1 MTVRQTVQ
9 AALALLDGRDRR
21 LLSVATA
28 LQMATS
34 ALDLI
39 GVVLLGLVG
48 ALAVTVVQSAPPPDL
63 VASVAERFGLGDL
76 DSQQLVV
83 VFSAAAAILLLVK
96 SGFSSFMTQRIF
108 LFLANRQALVTARLT
123 SQLLNMPL
131 LFIAKRSSQETAYA
145 LVSGAGSAT
154 VLILGQM
161 VTIWTEGALLLVL
174 TVALLAVDP
183 LVTLGAVIFFGLVA
197 LLIQRALGGWAHR
210 SGRLLAEREIE
221 SLNAVQEAL
230 GSYRETTVLN
240 RRAYYVERVQRLRW
254 EAAPA
259 VATMQYMA
267 LLPKYLFEAALV
279 VGAVA
284 LAAYLFST
292 DDAVVA
298 VGTLALFL
306 AASSRVM
313 PSLLRLQVASIG
325 LRNAAGS
332 ASKTFELAQDLADSQ
347 QEGPRDVPQVSAGEV
362 DLIHAGFSPSLSL
375 ADVSLTYPGSSQ
387 PALRDA
393 SVFVPPGESL
403 AIVGPSGAGKSTLID
418 IVLGVLEPQKGEVL
432 IGGLEA
438 KFATCRWPGGIAYV
452 PQQVFIANASVR
464 ANVALGLPTET
475 VDEEL
480 IWSALERAYLSEFVH
495 SLDLGLDAPLGE
507 GGARMSGGQRQRVG
521 LARALLSRPRFLVLD
536 EATSALDAET
546 EQAISQVLADLEGE
560 VTTLT
565 VAHRLS
571 TVRHADIVVYM
582 DGGRILASG
591 SFEDVRLAVPAF
603 DRQATIMGL

>member
-1 MTVRQTVQ
+1 VTIRQTVK
-9 AALALLDGRDRR
+9 AALGLLDGRDRR

-48 ALAVTVVQSAPPPDL
+48 ALAVTVVQSAPPPSL
-63 VASVAERFGLGDL
+63 VTSVADGFGLGDL

-96 SGFSSFMTQRIF
+96 SGVSSFMTRRIF

-131 LFIAKRSSQETAYA
+131 IFIAKRSSQETAYA

-154 VLILGQM
+154 VLVLGQV

-197 LLIQRALGGWAHR
+197 LVIQRALGGWAHR
-210 SGRLLAEREIE
+210 SGRLLADKEIE

-230 GSYRETTVLN
+230 GSYRETTVSN
-240 RRAYYVERVQRLRW
+240 RRYYYVERVQKLRW
-254 EAAPA
+254 QAAPA

-279 VGAVA
+279 VGALV
-284 LAAYLFST
+284 LAAYLFTT

-298 VGTLALFL
+298 VGTLTLFL

-347 QEGPRDVPQVSAGEV
+347 KEGYLGDVHVPSGDV
-362 DLIHAGFSPSLSL
+362 DVLHVGFSPSLSL
-375 ADVSLTYPGSSQ
+375 VDVSLTYPGSSQ
-387 PALRDA
+387 PAVR
-393 SVFVPPGESL
+393 SVCVFVPPGESL

-418 IVLGVLEPQKGEVL
+418 IVLGVLEPDSGEILV
-432 IGGLEA
+432 GGLDA
-438 KFATCRWPGGIAYV
+438 PKATRRWPGGIAYV

-464 ANVALGLPTET
+464 SNVALGLPSET
-475 VDEEL
+475 VNEDL
-480 IWSALERAYLSEFVH
+480 IWAALERSHLSQFVH
-495 SLDLGLDAPLGE
+495 SLNLGLDAPLGE
-507 GGARMSGGQRQRVG
+507 GGARMSGGQRQRIG
-521 LARALLSRPRFLVLD
+521 LARALLSKPKFLVLD

-546 EQAISQVLADLEGE
+546 EQAISQVLTDLEGE
-560 VTTLT
+560 VTTVT

-571 TVRHADIVVYM
+571 TVRHADHVVYM
-582 DGGRILASG
+582 DRGRILASG
-591 SFEDVRLAVPAF
+591 SFDEVRQAVPAF